1 LKQWHK
7 IFISFADKQATL
19 VIDCENT
26 YNVPLSN
33 MATIGS
39 TGQMV
44 IGQSQKER
52 TVMVSFKNNIQHGI
66 MILDLIIVYFIH
78 ILLSYKTRQMD
89 KTQVVNF

>member
-1 LKQWHK
+1 
-7 IFISFADKQATL
+7 
-19 VIDCENT
+19 
-26 YNVPLSN
+26 

-78 ILLSYKTRQMD
+78 ILLSYKTGQMD
-89 KTQVVNF
+89 KTQVVILWSVLQLIKNITDFCRIL